1 MRVRMLKA
9 ARAYWNY
16 AVTDFP
22 AGEEFDGD
30 LARHLAANAEPGTV
44 EVLEAD
50 PEPEPEALDEP
61 DNGLEDDE
69 DEGELPESDEPD
81 ELVIDAKADDVLA
94 WVGDDPERAGVALAA
109 ELAKDKPRSVLV
121 KALTKLSES

>member
-9 ARAYWNY
+9 AKAYWNY

-30 LARHLAANAEPGTV
+30 LACHLAANTEPGTV

-50 PEPEPEALDEP
+50 PEPEPEVAEEPEEDPESEDGDPEP
-61 DNGLEDDE
+61 DGDLF
-69 DEGELPESDEPD
+69 P
-81 ELVIDAKADDVLA
+81 IDGTAAEVLA
-94 WVGDDPERAGVALAA
+94 WVGDDLERAAVAL
-109 ELAKDKPRSVLV
+109 EVERERDKPRSTLV
-121 KALTKLSES
+121 KQLEKLAES